1 MGRTLYHWGNIE
13 REDLQYK
20 NWQNLNKSVYIF
32 MNGFHFKIVILMMY
46 AG

>member
-13 REDLQYK
+13 REDLQCK
-20 NWQNLNKSVYIF
+20 HWQNLNKSVYIF
-32 MNGFHFKIVILMMY
+32 MNVFPFKIVILMMH